1 MTDQERI
8 ELYKRVDILRQEV
21 ITRVDAE
28 EGGSTGSNLAEVPPV
43 PRGPIEIPDNLPP
56 EEKLRREKLV
66 ARSRGLFKNW
76 PN

>member
-1 MTDQERI
+1 MTEQEQI
-8 ELYKRVDILRQEV
+8 EMCKWFKNRAQEV
-21 ITRVDAE
+21 IAQVNAE

-43 PRGPIEIPDNLPP
+43 PPGPIEIPDNLPP

>member
-1 MTDQERI
+1 MTEQEQI
-8 ELYKRVDILRQEV
+8 EMCKWFKNRAQEV
-21 ITRVDAE
+21 IAQVNAE
-28 EGGSTGSNLAEVPPV
+28 EGGSTGSNLAERPVGPP
-43 PRGPIEIPDNLPP
+43 GPIEIPDNLPP